1 MLALLGADR
10 PLAAVLVSLAA
21 AALIRLVGRWPTVRE
36 TCTFVAGI
44 VKLGLVLSM
53 LPTVMDGGVVES
65 ARLTLVPGVTLHL
78 RADPLGMLF
87 ALVASTLWLV
97 TSVYSVGYM
106 RAGRYPNQTGYFA
119 SFALCVSATIGLAF
133 AANLLTFFLFYELL
147 TLATYPLVAHNRTPE
162 ARAGS
167 RKYLVYTLTAGQAL
181 LLAIVWAHSLVPGG
195 EFRPG
200 GMLPAGV
207 PSGTVWGLFGLF
219 VLGIGVKVAIM
230 PLHGW
235 LPAAMVAPTPVSA
248 LLHAVAV
255 VKAGAFGILRVVG
268 YVFGVDVLR
277 DVGADTLLAGL
288 ATTTII
294 FASLRAFKE
303 THLKRRLAYS
313 TVAQLSYIVLGAAV
327 GSVAALAGAM
337 FHIAAHGFMKITLF
351 MCAGAIHTA
360 SHRDDIR
367 QLAGIG
373 RQMPITMG
381 AFALASAGLAGMP
394 LLPGFISKWNIGL
407 GAMSTGSW
415 VFVVVLV
422 GSGLL
427 NVAYFF
433 PIVYDAFFRAPHGT
447 VSPERPSLTVPLAA
461 TALVALLLGIA
472 PNIGIGFYRLAWS
485 AATSVVGGADA
496 GGLP

>member
-36 TCTFVAGI
+36 TCTFGAGI

-53 LPTVMDGGVVES
+53 LPTVMDGGVIES

-255 VKAGAFGILRVVG
+255 VKAGAFGVLRVVG
-268 YVFGVDVLR
+268 YVFGADVLR
-277 DVGADTLLAGL
+277 DIGADTLLAGL
-288 ATTTII
+288 AATTII
-294 FASLRAFKE
+294 FASLRAFRE

-313 TVAQLSYIVLGAAV
+313 TIAQLSYIVLGAAV

-407 GAMSTGSW
+407 GAMSTGAW

-433 PIVYDAFFRAPHGT
+433 PIIYDAFFRAPHGT

-472 PNIGIGFYRLAWS
+472 PNIGLGFYRLAWS